1 MINSFARANTEAEID
16 RWLARLIYI
25 KDMTKALEGFV
36 AVGER
41 LEDCL
46 TTGESRDRRT
56 HMSSAVDEMKMAL
69 DSLEREEARIRREL
83 DDRGIAP

>member
-1 MINSFARANTEAEID
+1 MINPHARANAEVEND
-16 RWLARLIYI
+16 RWLARLAYVT
-25 KDMTKALEGFV
+25 DMRKALQGFV

-46 TTGESRDRRT
+46 ITGEGRHKRT
-56 HMSSAVDEMKMAL
+56 HMGMAVDEMKAAL
-69 DSLEREEARIRREL
+69 DSLEREETRIRREL